1 MVVLADS
8 NKAASVRWTR
18 HVLTPAPTTGLQ
30 EGWGGPAQETTV
42 SAVYVILLE
51 LLISWK
57 KNGEKLRKKV
67 NKRGRTENTN
77 GKML

>member
-1 MVVLADS
+1 MDQTCAHSCPVCLQPV
-8 NKAASVRWTR
+8 
-18 HVLTPAPTTGLQ
+18 TTGLQ
-30 EGWGGPAQETTV
+30 EGSGGSAQETTV

-77 GKML
+77 EKML